1 MKDVVDVGHFVI
13 YNRMDRSL
21 NLVKKKNQFKKLII
35 ITLFLSFSVL
45 TFCRFEEVRFIIF
58 PPS

>member
-1 MKDVVDVGHFVI
+1 MKDVVDIGHFVI

-21 NLVKKKNQFKKLII
+21 NLVKKNPLKKLII

-58 PPS
+58 HPS